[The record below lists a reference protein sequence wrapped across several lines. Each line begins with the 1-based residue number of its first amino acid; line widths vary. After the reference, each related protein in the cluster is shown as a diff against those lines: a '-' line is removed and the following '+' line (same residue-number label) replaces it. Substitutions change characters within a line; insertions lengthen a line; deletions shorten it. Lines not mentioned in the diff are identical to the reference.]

1 MFASLDA
8 VYYDEWVIKVSVLA
22 GQTLIAGYNKAS
34 LDSFIKICYNEE
46 EVEKFLEKIIHD

>member
-1 MFASLDA
+1 MFTSLDA
-8 VYYDEWVIKVSVLA
+8 VYYDEWIIKVSVLA

>member
-1 MFASLDA
+1 MVSLDA
-8 VYYDEWVIKVSVLA
+8 VYYDDWVIKVSVLC
-22 GQTLIAGYNKAS
+22 GQTIIAGFNRAS